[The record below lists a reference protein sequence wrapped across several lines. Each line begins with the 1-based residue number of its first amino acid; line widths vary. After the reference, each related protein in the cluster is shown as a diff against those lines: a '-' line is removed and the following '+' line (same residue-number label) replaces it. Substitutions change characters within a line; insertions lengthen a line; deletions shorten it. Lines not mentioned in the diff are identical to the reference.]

1 MINNCTH
8 PKEKQSLV
16 VTEAFANY
24 EVTRV
29 YCSDCEEFITDPK
42 TDF

>member
-16 VTEAFANY
+16 VTEGFANY
-24 EVTRV
+24 EITRV
-29 YCSDCEEFITDPK
+29 LCGDCKEFITDPK